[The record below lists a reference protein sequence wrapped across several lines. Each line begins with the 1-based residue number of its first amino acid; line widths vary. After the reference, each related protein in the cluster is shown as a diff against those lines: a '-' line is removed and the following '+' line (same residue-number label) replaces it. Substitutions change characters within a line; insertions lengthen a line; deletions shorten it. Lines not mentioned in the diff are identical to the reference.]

1 MKRLIALILAL
12 VCTVLFVGCAKQSTY
27 LATDVENV
35 KISITAV
42 SSTGATVKIKDTNN
56 EPHVYG
62 EWYKI
67 EKQKDGNW
75 YDVKTVIK
83 DYGFNEIAYIPNESG
98 DVEFNVDWEW
108 LYGKLPAGKYRLLKQ
123 SDSEYISV
131 EFDIA

>member
-1 MKRLIALILAL
+1 MKKSIALILAL
-12 VCTVLFVGCAKQSTY
+12 VCTVLFVGCAKESTY

-35 KISITAV
+35 KISITDV

-75 YDVKTVIK
+75 YDVKTVIS
-83 DYGFNEIAYIPNESG
+83 DYGFNEIGYLPNESG
-98 DVEFNVDWEW
+98 EVEFNVDWEW
-108 LYGKLPAGKYRLLKQ
+108 LYGKLPLGKYRLLKQ
-123 SDSEYISV
+123 VNSEYISV